1 MSKHKARK
9 ATVKKK
15 HTKPQL
21 SFLRIIGGKWRGRK
35 IAFTEVEGLRP
46 TSDRVRE
53 TLFNWLA
60 PSISKARVLDLF
72 AGSGALGF
80 EALSRGAAEATL
92 VETSPLVSKQL
103 NAAAQTL
110 QADHCRVINQN
121 AEVWIAQNFI
131 QPEYDLVFLD
141 PPFANN
147 TLPDLLTRL
156 EKSGCLKKDCLI
168 YIESGGALPDGI
180 IPQQWQPHRHKKAG
194 QVFYY
199 LFKRET

>member
-1 MSKHKARK
+1 MSKHKASK
-9 ATVKKK
+9 AAVKVK
-15 HTKPQL
+15 HAKPQL
-21 SFLRIIGGKWRGRK
+21 SFLRIIGGQWRGRK

-92 VETSPLVSKQL
+92 VETSALVCKQL
-103 NAAAQTL
+103 SAAAQTL

-121 AEVWIAQNFI
+121 AEAWITQNFI

-141 PPFANN
+141 PPFAND
-147 TLPDLLTRL
+147 TLPDLLIQL
-156 EKSGCLKKDCLI
+156 EQSGCLKKDCLI
-168 YIESGGALPDGI
+168 YIESGCALPDNI
-180 IPQQWQPHRHKKAG
+180 IPQQWQAHRHKKAG

-199 LFKRET
+199 LFNREA